1 MLSILLFKEKGS
13 FINFCLYFRKKN
25 KKKKKTKTKT
35 KKTVIV

>member
-25 KKKKKTKTKT
+25 KKKKK
-35 KKTVIV
+35 KKQKQKQKKQ